1 MQNKLRLEIGSV
13 NLNIKEILEKSKL
26 NKENLY
32 YDEPMAKHTSFKI
45 GGPAD
50 VFIKVDNI
58 EELKE
63 TLDLSKKNQIPLT
76 IIGNGSN
83 LLVTDKGIRGIT
95 AKLNLKDIEIK
106 NENNK
111 QIIKVEAGVP
121 VGLLAQKL
129 LKEEITG
136 FEELS
141 GIPGTIGGAVI
152 MNAGAHGKELK
163 DILKKVTA
171 MDYNGNIHEFTNEEC
186 LFSYR
191 NSRFQK
197 EKYIILQ
204 ATLELE
210 KGNSTEIKEKMDV
223 INNEFT
229 LENLDNLIEKLN
241 QKESKENL
249 EKDWEE
255 AIKENEEFD
264 RRKAIRKDLDERT
277 EKAITKNQNK
287 NSEQLNN
294 NEAQPN
300 QPQQSND
307 NTPQPNQPQ
316 QPNNNT
322 PQSNQPQQSND
333 NKPQPNLQQNIGKI
347 IGIEIVEGSDK
358 INIAKVGE
366 DGQIQNLTIENKLK
380 EILKN
385 KKEIFKN
392 PEVAKII
399 EEVEPSR
406 FKRHFLKRKLSPV
419 ILNVLSENK
428 QGLSIIDYVVAIKK
442 EENCENLKIKHDLSN
457 TVLKGRLKRM
467 MKRVAKTEHFID
479 GMEVKGLKETKT
491 MGLLES
497 GKRKLKNKPVTIK
510 EGIKLVG
517 KTLGRGTKNG
527 FRQAMKVPKNIK
539 NKLVAV
545 AEKYQD
551 EDLEKL
557 EDKEDPDL
565 EETQPKA
572 QDEEKQEK

>member
-13 NLNIKEILEKSKL
+13 NLNIKEILEESKL

-63 TLDLSKKNQIPLT
+63 TVDLSKKNQIPLT

-95 AKLNLKDIEIK
+95 AKLNLKDIDVE

-111 QIIKVEAGVP
+111 QIIKVDAGVP

-210 KGNSTEIKEKMDV
+210 KGNSIEIKEKMDEYMQFRKEKQPIEYPNAGSTFKRGEDFVTAKLIDEAGLKGYKIGGAQVSEKHAGFIVNVDNATAKDV
-223 INNEFT
+223 IELT
-229 LENLDNLIEKLN
+229 DYIKEKI
-241 QKESKENL
+241 KEKFGKKINL
-249 EKDWEE
+249 E
-255 AIKENEEFD
+255 I
-264 RRKAIRKDLDERT
+264 
-277 EKAITKNQNK
+277 Q
-287 NSEQLNN
+287 
-294 NEAQPN
+294 
-300 QPQQSND
+300 
-307 NTPQPNQPQ
+307 
-316 QPNNNT
+316 
-322 PQSNQPQQSND
+322 
-333 NKPQPNLQQNIGKI
+333 I
-347 IGIEIVEGSDK
+347 IG
-358 INIAKVGE
+358 
-366 DGQIQNLTIENKLK
+366 
-380 EILKN
+380 
-385 KKEIFKN
+385 
-392 PEVAKII
+392 
-399 EEVEPSR
+399 
-406 FKRHFLKRKLSPV
+406 
-419 ILNVLSENK
+419 
-428 QGLSIIDYVVAIKK
+428 
-442 EENCENLKIKHDLSN
+442 
-457 TVLKGRLKRM
+457 
-467 MKRVAKTEHFID
+467 
-479 GMEVKGLKETKT
+479 
-491 MGLLES
+491 
-497 GKRKLKNKPVTIK
+497 
-510 EGIKLVG
+510 
-517 KTLGRGTKNG
+517 
-527 FRQAMKVPKNIK
+527 
-539 NKLVAV
+539 
-545 AEKYQD
+545 EK
-551 EDLEKL
+551 
-557 EDKEDPDL
+557 
-565 EETQPKA
+565 
-572 QDEEKQEK
+572 

>member
-106 NENNK
+106 KENNK

-204 ATLELE
+204 ATLILE
-210 KGNSTEIKEKMDV
+210 KGNSQEIKEKMDEYMQFRKEKQPIEYPNAGSTFKRGEDFVTAKLIDEAGLKGYKIGGAQVSEKHAGFIVNVDNATAKDV
-223 INNEFT
+223 IELT
-229 LENLDNLIEKLN
+229 DYIKEKIEEKFG
-241 QKESKENL
+241 KKINL
-249 EKDWEE
+249 E
-255 AIKENEEFD
+255 I
-264 RRKAIRKDLDERT
+264 
-277 EKAITKNQNK
+277 Q
-287 NSEQLNN
+287 
-294 NEAQPN
+294 
-300 QPQQSND
+300 
-307 NTPQPNQPQ
+307 
-316 QPNNNT
+316 
-322 PQSNQPQQSND
+322 
-333 NKPQPNLQQNIGKI
+333 I
-347 IGIEIVEGSDK
+347 IG
-358 INIAKVGE
+358 
-366 DGQIQNLTIENKLK
+366 
-380 EILKN
+380 
-385 KKEIFKN
+385 
-392 PEVAKII
+392 
-399 EEVEPSR
+399 
-406 FKRHFLKRKLSPV
+406 
-419 ILNVLSENK
+419 
-428 QGLSIIDYVVAIKK
+428 
-442 EENCENLKIKHDLSN
+442 
-457 TVLKGRLKRM
+457 
-467 MKRVAKTEHFID
+467 
-479 GMEVKGLKETKT
+479 
-491 MGLLES
+491 
-497 GKRKLKNKPVTIK
+497 
-510 EGIKLVG
+510 
-517 KTLGRGTKNG
+517 
-527 FRQAMKVPKNIK
+527 
-539 NKLVAV
+539 
-545 AEKYQD
+545 EK
-551 EDLEKL
+551 
-557 EDKEDPDL
+557 
-565 EETQPKA
+565 
-572 QDEEKQEK
+572 

>member
-1 MQNKLRLEIGSV
+1 MQNKLRFEIGSV

-210 KGNSTEIKEKMDV
+210 KGNSTEIKGKMDEYMQFRKEKQPIEYPNAGSTFKRGEDFVTAKLIDEAGLKGYKVGGAQVSEKHAGFIVNVDNATAKDV
-223 INNEFT
+223 IELT
-229 LENLDNLIEKLN
+229 DYIKEKIEEKFG
-241 QKESKENL
+241 KEINL
-249 EKDWEE
+249 E
-255 AIKENEEFD
+255 I
-264 RRKAIRKDLDERT
+264 
-277 EKAITKNQNK
+277 Q
-287 NSEQLNN
+287 
-294 NEAQPN
+294 
-300 QPQQSND
+300 
-307 NTPQPNQPQ
+307 
-316 QPNNNT
+316 
-322 PQSNQPQQSND
+322 
-333 NKPQPNLQQNIGKI
+333 I
-347 IGIEIVEGSDK
+347 IG
-358 INIAKVGE
+358 
-366 DGQIQNLTIENKLK
+366 
-380 EILKN
+380 
-385 KKEIFKN
+385 
-392 PEVAKII
+392 
-399 EEVEPSR
+399 
-406 FKRHFLKRKLSPV
+406 
-419 ILNVLSENK
+419 
-428 QGLSIIDYVVAIKK
+428 
-442 EENCENLKIKHDLSN
+442 
-457 TVLKGRLKRM
+457 
-467 MKRVAKTEHFID
+467 
-479 GMEVKGLKETKT
+479 
-491 MGLLES
+491 
-497 GKRKLKNKPVTIK
+497 
-510 EGIKLVG
+510 
-517 KTLGRGTKNG
+517 
-527 FRQAMKVPKNIK
+527 
-539 NKLVAV
+539 
-545 AEKYQD
+545 EK
-551 EDLEKL
+551 
-557 EDKEDPDL
+557 
-565 EETQPKA
+565 
-572 QDEEKQEK
+572 

>member
-13 NLNIKEILEKSKL
+13 NLNIEEILEKSKL

-63 TLDLSKKNQIPLT
+63 ILDLSKKNQIPLT

-121 VGLLAQKL
+121 IGLLAQKL

-210 KGNSTEIKEKMDV
+210 KGNSTEIKEKMDEYMQFRKEKQPIEYPNAGSTFKRGEDFVTAKLIDEAGLKGYKVGGAQVSEKHAGFIVNVDNATAKDV
-223 INNEFT
+223 IELT
-229 LENLDNLIEKLN
+229 DYIKEKIEEKFG
-241 QKESKENL
+241 KKINL
-249 EKDWEE
+249 E
-255 AIKENEEFD
+255 I
-264 RRKAIRKDLDERT
+264 
-277 EKAITKNQNK
+277 Q
-287 NSEQLNN
+287 
-294 NEAQPN
+294 
-300 QPQQSND
+300 
-307 NTPQPNQPQ
+307 
-316 QPNNNT
+316 
-322 PQSNQPQQSND
+322 
-333 NKPQPNLQQNIGKI
+333 I
-347 IGIEIVEGSDK
+347 IG
-358 INIAKVGE
+358 
-366 DGQIQNLTIENKLK
+366 
-380 EILKN
+380 
-385 KKEIFKN
+385 
-392 PEVAKII
+392 
-399 EEVEPSR
+399 
-406 FKRHFLKRKLSPV
+406 
-419 ILNVLSENK
+419 
-428 QGLSIIDYVVAIKK
+428 
-442 EENCENLKIKHDLSN
+442 
-457 TVLKGRLKRM
+457 
-467 MKRVAKTEHFID
+467 
-479 GMEVKGLKETKT
+479 
-491 MGLLES
+491 
-497 GKRKLKNKPVTIK
+497 
-510 EGIKLVG
+510 
-517 KTLGRGTKNG
+517 
-527 FRQAMKVPKNIK
+527 
-539 NKLVAV
+539 
-545 AEKYQD
+545 EK
-551 EDLEKL
+551 
-557 EDKEDPDL
+557 
-565 EETQPKA
+565 
-572 QDEEKQEK
+572 

>member
-1 MQNKLRLEIGSV
+1 MQNKLRFEIGSV

-63 TLDLSKKNQIPLT
+63 TVDLSKKNQIPLT

-186 LFSYR
+186 QFSYR

-210 KGNSTEIKEKMDV
+210 KGNAKEIKEKMDEYMQFRKEKQPIEYPNAGSTFKRGEDFVTAKLIDEAGLKGYKVGGAQVSEKHAGFIVNVDNATAKDV
-223 INNEFT
+223 IELT
-229 LENLDNLIEKLN
+229 DYIKEKIEEKFG
-241 QKESKENL
+241 KKINL
-249 EKDWEE
+249 E
-255 AIKENEEFD
+255 I
-264 RRKAIRKDLDERT
+264 
-277 EKAITKNQNK
+277 Q
-287 NSEQLNN
+287 
-294 NEAQPN
+294 
-300 QPQQSND
+300 
-307 NTPQPNQPQ
+307 
-316 QPNNNT
+316 
-322 PQSNQPQQSND
+322 
-333 NKPQPNLQQNIGKI
+333 I
-347 IGIEIVEGSDK
+347 IG
-358 INIAKVGE
+358 
-366 DGQIQNLTIENKLK
+366 
-380 EILKN
+380 
-385 KKEIFKN
+385 
-392 PEVAKII
+392 
-399 EEVEPSR
+399 
-406 FKRHFLKRKLSPV
+406 
-419 ILNVLSENK
+419 
-428 QGLSIIDYVVAIKK
+428 
-442 EENCENLKIKHDLSN
+442 
-457 TVLKGRLKRM
+457 
-467 MKRVAKTEHFID
+467 
-479 GMEVKGLKETKT
+479 
-491 MGLLES
+491 
-497 GKRKLKNKPVTIK
+497 
-510 EGIKLVG
+510 
-517 KTLGRGTKNG
+517 
-527 FRQAMKVPKNIK
+527 
-539 NKLVAV
+539 
-545 AEKYQD
+545 EK
-551 EDLEKL
+551 
-557 EDKEDPDL
+557 
-565 EETQPKA
+565 
-572 QDEEKQEK
+572 

>member
-1 MQNKLRLEIGSV
+1 M
-13 NLNIKEILEKSKL
+13 NIKEILENSKL

-32 YDEPMAKHTSFKI
+32 YNEPMAKHTSFKI

-63 TLDLSKKNQIPLT
+63 TLDLSKQNQIPLT

-210 KGNSTEIKEKMDV
+210 KGNSTEIKEKMDEYMQFRKEKQPIEYPNAGSTFKRGEDFVTAKLIDEAGLKGYKIGGAQVSEKHAGFIVNVDNATAKDV
-223 INNEFT
+223 IELT
-229 LENLDNLIEKLN
+229 DYIKEKIEEKFD
-241 QKESKENL
+241 KKINL
-249 EKDWEE
+249 E
-255 AIKENEEFD
+255 I
-264 RRKAIRKDLDERT
+264 
-277 EKAITKNQNK
+277 Q
-287 NSEQLNN
+287 
-294 NEAQPN
+294 
-300 QPQQSND
+300 
-307 NTPQPNQPQ
+307 
-316 QPNNNT
+316 
-322 PQSNQPQQSND
+322 
-333 NKPQPNLQQNIGKI
+333 I
-347 IGIEIVEGSDK
+347 IG
-358 INIAKVGE
+358 
-366 DGQIQNLTIENKLK
+366 
-380 EILKN
+380 
-385 KKEIFKN
+385 
-392 PEVAKII
+392 
-399 EEVEPSR
+399 
-406 FKRHFLKRKLSPV
+406 
-419 ILNVLSENK
+419 
-428 QGLSIIDYVVAIKK
+428 
-442 EENCENLKIKHDLSN
+442 
-457 TVLKGRLKRM
+457 
-467 MKRVAKTEHFID
+467 
-479 GMEVKGLKETKT
+479 
-491 MGLLES
+491 
-497 GKRKLKNKPVTIK
+497 
-510 EGIKLVG
+510 
-517 KTLGRGTKNG
+517 
-527 FRQAMKVPKNIK
+527 
-539 NKLVAV
+539 
-545 AEKYQD
+545 EK
-551 EDLEKL
+551 
-557 EDKEDPDL
+557 
-565 EETQPKA
+565 
-572 QDEEKQEK
+572 

>member
-204 ATLELE
+204 ATLILE
-210 KGNSTEIKEKMDV
+210 KGNSQEIKEKMDEYMQFRKEKQPIEYPNAGSTFKRGEDFVTAKLIDEAGLKGYKIGGAQVSEKHAGFIVNVDNATAKDV
-223 INNEFT
+223 IELT
-229 LENLDNLIEKLN
+229 DYIKEKIEEKFG
-241 QKESKENL
+241 KKINL
-249 EKDWEE
+249 E
-255 AIKENEEFD
+255 I
-264 RRKAIRKDLDERT
+264 
-277 EKAITKNQNK
+277 Q
-287 NSEQLNN
+287 
-294 NEAQPN
+294 
-300 QPQQSND
+300 
-307 NTPQPNQPQ
+307 
-316 QPNNNT
+316 
-322 PQSNQPQQSND
+322 
-333 NKPQPNLQQNIGKI
+333 I
-347 IGIEIVEGSDK
+347 IG
-358 INIAKVGE
+358 
-366 DGQIQNLTIENKLK
+366 
-380 EILKN
+380 
-385 KKEIFKN
+385 
-392 PEVAKII
+392 
-399 EEVEPSR
+399 
-406 FKRHFLKRKLSPV
+406 
-419 ILNVLSENK
+419 
-428 QGLSIIDYVVAIKK
+428 
-442 EENCENLKIKHDLSN
+442 
-457 TVLKGRLKRM
+457 
-467 MKRVAKTEHFID
+467 
-479 GMEVKGLKETKT
+479 
-491 MGLLES
+491 
-497 GKRKLKNKPVTIK
+497 
-510 EGIKLVG
+510 
-517 KTLGRGTKNG
+517 
-527 FRQAMKVPKNIK
+527 
-539 NKLVAV
+539 
-545 AEKYQD
+545 EK
-551 EDLEKL
+551 
-557 EDKEDPDL
+557 
-565 EETQPKA
+565 
-572 QDEEKQEK
+572 

>member
-1 MQNKLRLEIGSV
+1 M
-13 NLNIKEILEKSKL
+13 NIKEILEKSKL

-210 KGNSTEIKEKMDV
+210 KGNSTEIKEKMDEYMQFRKEKQPIEYPNAGSTFKRGEDFVTAKLIDEAGLKGYKVGGAQVSEKHAGFIVNVDNATAKDV
-223 INNEFT
+223 IELT
-229 LENLDNLIEKLN
+229 DYIKEKIEEKFG
-241 QKESKENL
+241 KKINL
-249 EKDWEE
+249 E
-255 AIKENEEFD
+255 I
-264 RRKAIRKDLDERT
+264 
-277 EKAITKNQNK
+277 Q
-287 NSEQLNN
+287 
-294 NEAQPN
+294 
-300 QPQQSND
+300 
-307 NTPQPNQPQ
+307 
-316 QPNNNT
+316 
-322 PQSNQPQQSND
+322 
-333 NKPQPNLQQNIGKI
+333 I
-347 IGIEIVEGSDK
+347 IG
-358 INIAKVGE
+358 
-366 DGQIQNLTIENKLK
+366 
-380 EILKN
+380 
-385 KKEIFKN
+385 
-392 PEVAKII
+392 
-399 EEVEPSR
+399 
-406 FKRHFLKRKLSPV
+406 
-419 ILNVLSENK
+419 
-428 QGLSIIDYVVAIKK
+428 
-442 EENCENLKIKHDLSN
+442 
-457 TVLKGRLKRM
+457 
-467 MKRVAKTEHFID
+467 
-479 GMEVKGLKETKT
+479 
-491 MGLLES
+491 
-497 GKRKLKNKPVTIK
+497 
-510 EGIKLVG
+510 
-517 KTLGRGTKNG
+517 
-527 FRQAMKVPKNIK
+527 
-539 NKLVAV
+539 
-545 AEKYQD
+545 EK
-551 EDLEKL
+551 
-557 EDKEDPDL
+557 
-565 EETQPKA
+565 
-572 QDEEKQEK
+572 